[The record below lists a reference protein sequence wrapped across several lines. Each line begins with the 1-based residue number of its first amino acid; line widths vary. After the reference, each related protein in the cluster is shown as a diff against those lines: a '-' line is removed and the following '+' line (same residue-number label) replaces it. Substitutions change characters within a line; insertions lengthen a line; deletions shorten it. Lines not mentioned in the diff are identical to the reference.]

1 MDVNPAAERQESD
14 DIKHKRI
21 LVIGCGNVLIGDDG
35 FGPAVIKYLSE
46 NSPVP
51 EDVGLVDAGTGI
63 RALLFNIILSQSRPE
78 KIIIVDAIDVGR
90 KPGEVFEV
98 SLENIPAIKSDD
110 FSMHQI
116 PTSNMLRE
124 LRDECKVAVEVIAVQ
139 VQALPNEVKSG
150 LSAPVS
156 EAVKKVRDIICE
168 KLDMAKQRRAI

>member
-1 MDVNPAAERQESD
+1 MDIDPAADRCESG
-14 DIKHKRI
+14 DIGHKRV

-35 FGPAVIKYLSE
+35 FGPAVIKYLWEKS
-46 NSPVP
+46 SIP
-51 EDVGLVDAGTGI
+51 DDIGLVDAGTGI
-63 RALLFNIILSQSRPE
+63 RALLFNIILSESKPE
-78 KIIIVDAIDVGR
+78 RIIVVDAIDVGK

-139 VQALPNEVKSG
+139 VQALPSEVRAG
-150 LSAPVS
+150 LSAPVA
-156 EAVKKVRDIICE
+156 EAVSKVHGLICKK
-168 KLDMAKQRRAI
+168 LAIPA

>member
-1 MDVNPAAERQESD
+1 MDLDPAADRYESD
-14 DIKHKRI
+14 DIGHKRV

-35 FGPAVIKYLSE
+35 FGPAVIKYLWE
-46 NSPVP
+46 KSPVP
-51 EDVGLVDAGTGI
+51 ADVGLVDAGTGI
-63 RALLFNIILSQSRPE
+63 RALLFNIILSESKPV
-78 KIIIVDAIDVGR
+78 KIIVVDAIDVGR

-139 VQALPNEVKSG
+139 VQSLPDVVRSG
-150 LSAPVS
+150 LSAPVA
-156 EAVKKVRDIICE
+156 EAVAKVSDMICE
-168 KLDMAKQRRAI
+168 KLNIPA